1 MHYIYPMFQ
10 FFKKAEEMPSTPE
23 EVVKKLKV
31 LEDKLSRTR
40 KELEE
45 TKEKLKLSLSKVAL
59 VRFNPFKEIG
69 GNQSFSVALLNDH
82 HDGVIITGHFG
93 RETNRV
99 YAKQVT
105 KGKAEH
111 QLSKE
116 EEEALQQAIHNEIR
130 STKSEARNKSK

>member
-1 MHYIYPMFQ
+1 MFQ
-10 FFKKAEEMPSTPE
+10 FFKKTKDTPPTPE
-23 EVVKKLKV
+23 EFLKKLKV
-31 LEDKLSRTR
+31 LEERLLKTR
-40 KELEE
+40 KELED
-45 TKEKLKLSLSKVAL
+45 TKGKLKLSLSKVAL

-69 GNQSFSVALLNDH
+69 SNQSFSVALLNH
-82 HDGVIITGHFG
+82 HDDGVIITSHFG

-116 EEEALQQAIHNEIR
+116 EEEALQQAI
-130 STKSEARNKSK
+130 KSEARNPKHETNSKS

>member
-1 MHYIYPMFQ
+1 MFQ
-10 FFKKAEEMPSTPE
+10 FFKKTQEAPLTPE
-23 EVVKKLKV
+23 DVIKKLKA
-31 LEDKLSRTR
+31 LEDRLLKTR

-45 TKEKLKLSLSKVAL
+45 TKGKLRLSVSKVAL

-69 GNQSFSVALLNDH
+69 GNQSFSIALLNRHD
-82 HDGVIITGHFG
+82 DGVIITSHFG

-116 EEEALQQAIHNEIR
+116 EGRALQQALE
-130 STKSEARNKSK
+130 SK

>member
-1 MHYIYPMFQ
+1 MSSNLTSSAKIYDMIT
-10 FFKKAEEMPSTPE
+10 FFKSKKDTPPTPE
-23 EVVKKLKV
+23 EFLKKLKV
-31 LEDKLSRTR
+31 FEERLLKTR

-45 TKEKLKLSLSKVAL
+45 TKGKLKLSLSKVAL

-69 GNQSFSVALLNDH
+69 SNQSFSVALLNH
-82 HDGVIITGHFG
+82 HDDGVIITSHFG

-99 YAKQVT
+99 YAKQVI

-116 EEEALQQAIHNEIR
+116 EEEVLAQAIKNGQA
-130 STKSEARNKSK
+130 S

>member
-1 MHYIYPMFQ
+1 MFRLFQ
-10 FFKKAEEMPSTPE
+10 KTEETFSTPE
-23 EVVKKLKV
+23 ALLKKLKV
-31 LEDKLSRTR
+31 IEDRLLKTR

-45 TKEKLKLSLSKVAL
+45 TKEKLAFSLSKVAL

-69 GNQSFSVALLNDH
+69 GNQSFSVALLNH
-82 HDGVIITGHFG
+82 HDDGVIITSHFG

-99 YAKQVT
+99 YAKQVN

-116 EEEALQQAIHNEIR
+116 EEEALEQALQ
-130 STKSEARNKSK
+130 S

>member
-1 MHYIYPMFQ
+1 MFN
-10 FFKKAEEMPSTPE
+10 FFQKTEETPSTPE
-23 EVVKKLKV
+23 AVVKKLKT
-31 LEDKLSRTR
+31 LEDRLLKTR

-45 TKEKLKLSLSKVAL
+45 TKEKLALSLSKVAL

-69 GNQSFSVALLNDH
+69 GNQSFSIALLDQH
-82 HDGVIITGHFG
+82 DDGVIITSHFG

-99 YAKQVT
+99 YAKQVS

-116 EEEALQQAIHNEIR
+116 EEEALAQAM
-130 STKSEARNKSK
+130 KS

>member
-1 MHYIYPMFQ
+1 MFRLFQ
-10 FFKKAEEMPSTPE
+10 KEETSLTPE
-23 EVVKKLKV
+23 DVIKKLKA
-31 LEDKLSRTR
+31 LDDKLAKTR

-45 TKEKLKLSLSKVAL
+45 TKGKLALSLSRVAL

-69 GNQSFSVALLNDH
+69 GNQSFSIALLNH
-82 HDGVIITGHFG
+82 HDDGVIITSHFG

-99 YAKQVT
+99 YAKQVS

-116 EEEALQQAIHNEIR
+116 EEEALRQAM
-130 STKSEARNKSK
+130 KS

>member
-1 MHYIYPMFQ
+1 MIGRILHPPPHMFQ
-10 FFKKAEEMPSTPE
+10 FFKKTEETSSTPE

-31 LEDKLSRTR
+31 LEDRLLKTR

-45 TKEKLKLSLSKVAL
+45 TKGKLKLSLSKVAL

-69 GNQSFSVALLNDH
+69 GNQSFSVAFLNH
-82 HDGVIITGHFG
+82 HDDGVIITSHFG

-99 YAKQVT
+99 YAKQVI

-116 EEEALQQAIHNEIR
+116 EEEAYQSL
-130 STKSEARNKSK
+130 